1 MLRTAKYRI
10 THYGATY
17 ASTHLQRSGPHFGF
31 TAQASGENLP
41 QKYAPWS
48 EFKTI
53 ELRKDEHTP
62 GVDASECLSD
72 IETYGVHVTDAHV
85 RITDDAIR

>member
-1 MLRTAKYRI
+1 MQVHIFR
-10 THYGATY
+10 
-17 ASTHLQRSGPHFGF
+17 GPGRVFGF

-62 GVDASECLSD
+62 GVDHRGRYSLMP
-72 IETYGVHVTDAHV
+72 V
-85 RITDDAIR
+85 RARADGPSHRFRPAGSSSRQAFHSKVS